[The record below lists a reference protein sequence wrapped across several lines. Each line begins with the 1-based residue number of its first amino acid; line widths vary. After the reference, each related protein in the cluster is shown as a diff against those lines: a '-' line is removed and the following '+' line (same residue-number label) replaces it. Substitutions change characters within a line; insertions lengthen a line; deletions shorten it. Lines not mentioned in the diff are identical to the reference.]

1 MNAILLFFLYKK
13 VDNIVDCVNMY
24 IQLENRSLTYMQNN
38 IQYSNTTTRNYVNF
52 YKEAQT
58 LEQIHIAFAKTNA
71 PLMYYTYTKNNSRVL
86 VVQSPTKSQLELICA
101 TLSDPV
107 FLKAVPSRPYNN
119 LVKINIVSVV

>member
-1 MNAILLFFLYKK
+1 
-13 VDNIVDCVNMY
+13 
-24 IQLENRSLTYMQNN
+24 MQNN

-52 YKEAQT
+52 YNEAQT

-86 VVQSPTKSQLELICA
+86 VVQSPTKSQLELIWA

>member
-58 LEQIHIAFAKTNA
+58 LEQIHI
-71 PLMYYTYTKNNSRVL
+71 PL
-86 VVQSPTKSQLELICA
+86 
-101 TLSDPV
+101 
-107 FLKAVPSRPYNN
+107 LKLMLR
-119 LVKINIVSVV
+119 